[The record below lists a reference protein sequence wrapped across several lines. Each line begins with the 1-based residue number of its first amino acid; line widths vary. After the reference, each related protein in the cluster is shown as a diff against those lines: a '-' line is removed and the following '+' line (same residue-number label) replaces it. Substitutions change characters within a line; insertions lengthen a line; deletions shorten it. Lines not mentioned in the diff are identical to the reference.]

1 MAKKKDSS
9 MWIFALL
16 GALLFSKKAGAN
28 GNGNGDNGNGR
39 IIERQEASYFFENS
53 MFENAGFNLWFL
65 KTTVRNRTVKPPFLV
80 NVAGDMMAFKVT
92 VIRNGVPV
100 EEYKKE
106 DAIGQ
111 PNIYGGAMPSG
122 AVVKL
127 EVRHFNDTGDEVI
140 SDFINLQAPAG

>member
-1 MAKKKDSS
+1 MVKKNDNS

-16 GALLFSKKAGAN
+16 LGFLLFPKKARAN
-28 GNGNGDNGNGR
+28 GNGNGNGG

-65 KTTVRNRTVKPPFLV
+65 KTTVRNRTIKPPFLV

-92 VIRNGVPV
+92 VIRNGVHV

-111 PNIYGGAMPSG
+111 QHIYGGAMPSG
-122 AVVKL
+122 AVLKL